1 MRKFAEMNNKLN
13 FMATTLNEAQL
24 QILDM
29 MSFIKSEETL
39 NELKKVISDYFAQ
52 QAQEEI
58 DRLWENGELNET
70 KVEGFR
76 KLHERTPYK
85 WWILF

>member
-1 MRKFAEMNNKLN
+1 M
-13 FMATTLNEAQL
+13 
-24 QILDM
+24 
-29 MSFIKSEETL
+29 
-39 NELKKVISDYFAQ
+39 NELKKVISDFFAQ

-76 KLHERTPYK
+76 KLHERTTYK
-85 WWILF
+85 

>member
-13 FMATTLNEAQL
+13 IMATTLNAAQL
-24 QILDM
+24 QILDL
-29 MSFIKSEETL
+29 MSFIKNDETL
-39 NELKKVISDYFAQ
+39 NDLKKVISDFFAQ
-52 QAQEEI
+52 QAQDEI

-76 KLHERTPYK
+76 KLHERTPY
-85 WWILF
+85 I

>member
-1 MRKFAEMNNKLN
+1 MRKFAEMNNKIN
-13 FMATTLNEAQL
+13 IMATNLNEAQL

-39 NELKKVISDYFAQ
+39 NDLKKVISDFFAQ
-52 QAQEEI
+52 QAQNEI
-58 DRLWENGELNET
+58 DRLWKNGELNET
-70 KVEGFR
+70 KVEGFI

-85 WWILF
+85 